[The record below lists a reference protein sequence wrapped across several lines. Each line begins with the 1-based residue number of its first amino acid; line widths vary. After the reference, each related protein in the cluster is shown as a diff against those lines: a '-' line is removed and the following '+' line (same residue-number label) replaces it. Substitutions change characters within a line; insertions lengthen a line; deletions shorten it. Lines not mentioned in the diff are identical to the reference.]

1 MERTA
6 SEVQSPPGPA
16 AKRPRLEA
24 PPAKGVGELYMYDMQ
39 ADQRF
44 KIGRTSGNDSS
55 VRRKALQTANA
66 GLLQAKKRWLDVP
79 QISKFEADVH
89 AELERLG
96 QRVHAGGGTEFF
108 TVPDPD
114 ATVAVIDKLL
124 VAHLEHC
131 ALAADVEAAGQPA
144 GPTTGVPVAP
154 PEGVAALCADYRRA
168 KALERQAKAAA
179 DTAALRLKREL
190 QRRGATQFG
199 WPGIPLE
206 AQPQPM
212 VHWSTVVTKRFDQ
225 TRFKKE
231 HPELAAQYTI
241 PTETPRFTIHQ

>member
-1 MERTA
+1 MEQPASGELSPTA
-6 SEVQSPPGPA
+6 SA
-16 AKRPRLEA
+16 AKRPKLETA
-24 PPAKGVGELYMYDMQ
+24 SVKGVGELYMYDMQ

-89 AELERLG
+89 AELERRG
-96 QRVHAGGGTEFF
+96 QRVHVGGGTEFF

-114 ATVAVIDKLL
+114 ATVALIDALL
-124 VAHLEHC
+124 VKHQEYC
-131 ALAADVEAAGQPA
+131 ALAADVDVAGQPSGA
-144 GPTTGVPVAP
+144 AVGVPVAP
-154 PEGVAALCADYRRA
+154 PDKAAALCDDYRRA

-179 DTAALRLKREL
+179 DTAALKLKREL
-190 QRRGATQFG
+190 QLLGTTQFG

-212 VHWSTVVTKRFDQ
+212 VHWNTVVTKRFDQ

-231 HPELAAQYTI
+231 HPDLAAKYTT
-241 PTETPRFTIHQ
+241 PTETSRFTVHQ